1 LTGLAITAGVMAL
14 ALTPDQHVN
23 LVPRVSSWLVMVRRE
38 MTHQRLAIVLVVG
51 TVLFTLAVV
60 GLGLVALRALLH
72 R

>member
-1 LTGLAITAGVMAL
+1 
-14 ALTPDQHVN
+14 
-23 LVPRVSSWLVMVRRE
+23 MVRRE